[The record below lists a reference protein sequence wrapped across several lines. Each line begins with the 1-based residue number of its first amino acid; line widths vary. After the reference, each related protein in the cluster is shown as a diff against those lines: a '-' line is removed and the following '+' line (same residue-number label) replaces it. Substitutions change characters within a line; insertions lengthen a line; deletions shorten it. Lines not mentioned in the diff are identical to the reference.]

1 MKSRWSKVSIQT
13 ARAGRRP
20 AAYDQIAP
28 LEFPAVM
35 PSRRLVLW
43 LFAALVFGALT
54 GCYPGY
60 RMDVE
65 QGNIVSPEQRVQLQL
80 GMDRR
85 EARFVLGSPLVK
97 DPFHADRWDYV
108 YSLRDGAT
116 GTLDQQRLSLFF
128 EDDLL
133 IDIRHNPGGITTE
146 KANSKSRKKVTGGN
160 LLQRLWNR
168 FRATD

>member
-1 MKSRWSKVSIQT
+1 MSN
-13 ARAGRRP
+13 
-20 AAYDQIAP
+20 
-28 LEFPAVM
+28 LH
-35 PSRRLVLW
+35 LVLW
-43 LFAALVFGALT
+43 LFATLVLGALT

-65 QGNIVSPEQRVQLQL
+65 QGNVVTLQQREQLQL
-80 GMDRR
+80 GMGRR

-108 YSLRDGAT
+108 YSLRDGAR
-116 GTLDQQRLSLFF
+116 GTVNQQHLSLFF

-133 IDIRHNPGGITTE
+133 VDIHHDPGGITTE
-146 KANSKSRKKVTGGN
+146 KMNSKAPNKAASVG

>member
-1 MKSRWSKVSIQT
+1 MMS
-13 ARAGRRP
+13 
-20 AAYDQIAP
+20 
-28 LEFPAVM
+28 
-35 PSRRLVLW
+35 SRRLVLW

-60 RMDVE
+60 RIDVE
-65 QGNIVSPEQRVQLQL
+65 QGNVVTPEQRAQLQL
-80 GMDRR
+80 GMGRR

-116 GTLDQQRLSLFF
+116 GTVDQQRLSLFF
-128 EDDLL
+128 KDDLL
-133 IDIRHNPGGITTE
+133 VDIRHDPGGITTE
-146 KANSKSRKKVTGGN
+146 KVNSKAPDEAAGGG

>member
-1 MKSRWSKVSIQT
+1 M
-13 ARAGRRP
+13 
-20 AAYDQIAP
+20 
-28 LEFPAVM
+28 M
-35 PSRRLVLW
+35 PSHRLFLW
-43 LFAALVFGALT
+43 LFTALVFGALA

-65 QGNIVSPEQRVQLQL
+65 QGNVVTPEQRAQLQL
-80 GMDRR
+80 GMGRR

-97 DPFHADRWDYV
+97 DPFHTDRWDYV

-116 GTLDQQRLSLFF
+116 GTVDQQRLSLFF
-128 EDDLL
+128 KDDLL
-133 IDIRHNPGGITTE
+133 IDIYHDPGGITTE
-146 KANSKSRKKVTGGN
+146 KVNSKTPDEAADGG

>member
-1 MKSRWSKVSIQT
+1 MMVSC
-13 ARAGRRP
+13 
-20 AAYDQIAP
+20 
-28 LEFPAVM
+28 
-35 PSRRLVLW
+35 RLILW
-43 LFAALVFGALT
+43 WFAALVFGSLA
-54 GCYPGY
+54 GCYTGY

-65 QGNIVSPEQRVQLQL
+65 QGNVVTLEQRAQLKL
-80 GMDRR
+80 GMGRR

-116 GTLDQQRLSLFF
+116 GTVDQQRLSLFF

-133 IDIRHNPGGITTE
+133 VDIHHDPGGITTE
-146 KANSKSRKKVTGGN
+146 KMNSKAPEKAAEGG

-168 FRATD
+168 FRTTD

>member
-1 MKSRWSKVSIQT
+1 MMS
-13 ARAGRRP
+13 
-20 AAYDQIAP
+20 
-28 LEFPAVM
+28 
-35 PSRRLVLW
+35 SRRLVLW

-65 QGNIVSPEQRVQLQL
+65 QGNVVTPEQRARLQL
-80 GMDRR
+80 GMGRR

-116 GTLDQQRLSLFF
+116 GTVDQQRLSLFF
-128 EDDLL
+128 KDDLL
-133 IDIRHNPGGITTE
+133 VDIRHDPGGITTE
-146 KANSKSRKKVTGGN
+146 KVNSKAPDEAAGGG

>member
-1 MKSRWSKVSIQT
+1 MMS
-13 ARAGRRP
+13 
-20 AAYDQIAP
+20 
-28 LEFPAVM
+28 
-35 PSRRLVLW
+35 SRRLVLW

-65 QGNIVSPEQRVQLQL
+65 QGNVVTPEQRAQLQL
-80 GMDRR
+80 GMGRR

-116 GTLDQQRLSLFF
+116 GTVDQQRLSLFF
-128 EDDLL
+128 KDDLL
-133 IDIRHNPGGITTE
+133 VDIRHDPGGITTE
-146 KANSKSRKKVTGGN
+146 KVNSKAPDEAAGGG
-160 LLQRLWNR
+160 LLQRLWNW

>member
-1 MKSRWSKVSIQT
+1 MISSH
-13 ARAGRRP
+13 
-20 AAYDQIAP
+20 
-28 LEFPAVM
+28 
-35 PSRRLVLW
+35 RLVMW
-43 LFAALVFGALT
+43 LFAALAFGALT
-54 GCYPGY
+54 GCYSGY

-65 QGNIVSPEQRVQLQL
+65 QGNVVTPDQRAQLQL
-80 GMDRR
+80 GMSRR

-116 GTLDQQRLSLFF
+116 GVVDQQHLSLFF
-128 EDDLL
+128 EDDWLV
-133 IDIRHNPGGITTE
+133 DIRHDPNGIITN
-146 KANSKSRKKVTGGN
+146 KVNSKTLDKASGSG

>member
-1 MKSRWSKVSIQT
+1 MMSSC
-13 ARAGRRP
+13 
-20 AAYDQIAP
+20 
-28 LEFPAVM
+28 
-35 PSRRLVLW
+35 RLLLW

-65 QGNIVSPEQRVQLQL
+65 QGNVVTPEQRAQLQL
-80 GMDRR
+80 GMGRR

-116 GTLDQQRLSLFF
+116 GTVDQQRLSLFF
-128 EDDLL
+128 KDNLL
-133 IDIRHNPGGITTE
+133 VDIRHDPGGITTE
-146 KANSKSRKKVTGGN
+146 KVNSKAPDEAAGGG

-168 FRATD
+168 FRAAN